1 MRHVVAGR
9 TRQPTSSFDDDES
22 KADGRRPSL
31 ACPRPVVVTVG
42 LTLLLLLLLGVAT
55 PAETTGGGQAAGG
68 GQATGGGRAA
78 GGGRFSGLTISP
90 SAVAA
95 GATVSYAVAGMEQGE
110 QLRFAPS
117 GGGAEVYATLAANG
131 SVTLALPTVA
141 TYRVWR
147 MAGDLADTGLRVVAA
162 EPWPPEPAQSA
173 VTDGAVLSFFAH
185 NFPERRMAGAG
196 GGVTSEV
203 APSESDLS
211 APALRLRRQ
220 ASFRLRLQR
229 CPGVQRGDLSEV
241 YALERTLTLS

>member
-1 MRHVVAGR
+1 MYSCYPRALSWRPSFPISFGFPCATSGVSRSVMRHVVAGR
-9 TRQPTSSFDDDES
+9 TRRPTSSLDDDES
-22 KADGRRPSL
+22 KSDGRRPSL
-31 ACPRPVVVTVG
+31 ACPRPVFVVT
-42 LTLLLLLLLGVAT
+42 TLLLLLLLGIAM
-55 PAETTGGGQAAGG
+55 PAETTGGGQTMGG
-68 GQATGGGRAA
+68 GQAT

-95 GATVSYAVAGMEQGE
+95 GATVSYAVAGMEAGE

-131 SVTLALPTVA
+131 SVALALPTVA

-147 MAGDLADTGLRVVAA
+147 MARDPADTGLRVVAA

-185 NFPERRMAGAG
+185 NFPDRLMTGAG

-203 APSESDLS
+203 APSASDLF
-211 APALRLRRQ
+211 APD
-220 ASFRLRLQR
+220 
-229 CPGVQRGDLSEV
+229 PE
-241 YALERTLTLS
+241 LEPA